1 MSSPACHGPAAP
13 MPSVPLHVTV
23 SRDCRYLNFDPC
35 VLLATACMPAV
46 VLAAGWA
53 VGSLAAH
60 ALSRAF

>member
-1 MSSPACHGPAAP
+1 